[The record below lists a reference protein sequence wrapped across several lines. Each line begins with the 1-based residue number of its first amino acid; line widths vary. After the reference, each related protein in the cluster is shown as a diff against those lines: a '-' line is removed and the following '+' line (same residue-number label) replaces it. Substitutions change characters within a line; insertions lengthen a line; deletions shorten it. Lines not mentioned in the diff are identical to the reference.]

1 MENTLRTMD
10 IKEIHEYLPHRH
22 PFLFVDRVTSV
33 EANKSITGYK
43 NVSINEAFFQG
54 HFPDMPILPGV
65 YILEALAQIS
75 GILGFVT
82 TNKKPSENLVH
93 YFAGSNKVRFK
104 RPVVPGDQLR
114 LESSILSAKHNIW
127 KFDCRALVD
136 DEIVCVAEIM
146 TAERER

>member
-1 MENTLRTMD
+1 VEDTVRTMD

-54 HFPDMPILPGV
+54 HFPGMPILPGV

-82 TNKKPSENLVH
+82 TDKKPSENLVH

-104 RPVVPGDQLR
+104 RPVVPGDQLK

-136 DEIVCVAEIM
+136 DEVVCVAEIM

>member
-1 MENTLRTMD
+1 
-10 IKEIHEYLPHRH
+10 HRH

-82 TNKKPSENLVH
+82 TDKKPSENLVH

-114 LESSILSAKHNIW
+114 LESNILSAKHNIW

-136 DEIVCVAEIM
+136 EEVVCVAEIM

>member
-54 HFPDMPILPGV
+54 HFPGMPILPGV

-82 TNKKPSENLVH
+82 TDKKPSENLVH

-104 RPVVPGDQLR
+104 RPVVPGDQLQ

-127 KFDCRALVD
+127 TFDCRALVD
-136 DEIVCVAEIM
+136 DEVVCVAEIM

>member
-82 TNKKPSENLVH
+82 TDKKPSENLVH

-104 RPVVPGDQLR
+104 RPVVPGDQLK
-114 LESSILSAKHNIW
+114 LESNILSAKHNIW

-136 DEIVCVAEIM
+136 DEVVCVAEIM